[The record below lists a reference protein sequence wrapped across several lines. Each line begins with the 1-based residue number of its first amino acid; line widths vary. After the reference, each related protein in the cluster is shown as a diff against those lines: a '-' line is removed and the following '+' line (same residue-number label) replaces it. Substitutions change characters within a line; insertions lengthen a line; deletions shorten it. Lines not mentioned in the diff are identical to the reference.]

1 MNNKIPKHI
10 AIIMDGNGRW
20 AKNNSKSRI
29 EGHKAGVITVKKI
42 IQKSLDFGIKK
53 LTLYAFSKDNW
64 NRPKIEVDSLMRLFS
79 RTIKSEFSN
88 LKDNGVKV
96 SFVGDLSKFSKYIN
110 ELSSNL
116 RKETSKNILLDLNIA
131 LGYSGR
137 QEIIYATKKIAEM
150 IMNKKLKVN
159 DINEEVFTANLYRC
173 NHSAPDLLIRSGG
186 EYRISDFL
194 LWQIAYSEIYVSE
207 KFWPDF
213 DENDFS
219 KAINNF
225 CSRERR
231 FGKISEQL

>member
-1 MNNKIPKHI
+1 MNNKIPQHI

-20 AKNNSKSRI
+20 AKKNSKSRI
-29 EGHKAGVITVKKI
+29 EGHRAGVNSVKKI
-42 IQKSLDFGIKK
+42 IQKSLDLGIKK
-53 LTLYAFSKDNW
+53 LTLYTFSNDNW
-64 NRPKIEVDSLMRLFS
+64 KRPKIEVDSLLKLFS
-79 RTIKSEFSN
+79 NTIKSEFSN

-96 SFVGDLSKFSKYIN
+96 SFVGDLSKFSNYIN
-110 ELSSNL
+110 DLSHNL
-116 RKETSKNILLDLNIA
+116 KNETSNNVLLDLNIA

-137 QEIIYATKKIAEM
+137 QEIIYATKKISEM
-150 IMNKKLKVN
+150 VMNKKLEVN
-159 DINEEVFTANLYRC
+159 DINEEIFTANLYDC

-186 EYRISDFL
+186 EHRISDFL

-219 KAINNF
+219 EAINDF
-225 CSRERR
+225 SCRERR

>member
-1 MNNKIPKHI
+1 MNNKIPQHI

-29 EGHKAGVITVKKI
+29 EGHRAGVNSVKKI
-42 IQKSLDFGIKK
+42 IQKSLDLGIKK
-53 LTLYAFSKDNW
+53 LTLYTFSNDNW
-64 NRPKIEVDSLMRLFS
+64 KRPKIEVDSLLKLFS
-79 RTIKSEFSN
+79 NTIKSEFSN

-96 SFVGDLSKFSKYIN
+96 SFVGDLSKFSNYIN
-110 ELSSNL
+110 DLSHNL
-116 RKETSKNILLDLNIA
+116 KNETSNNVLLDLNIA

-137 QEIIYATKKIAEM
+137 QEIIYATKKISEM
-150 IMNKKLKVN
+150 VMNKKLEVN
-159 DINEEVFTANLYRC
+159 DINEEIFTANLYDC

-186 EYRISDFL
+186 EHRISDFL

-219 KAINNF
+219 EAINDF
-225 CSRERR
+225 SCRERR

>member
-1 MNNKIPKHI
+1 MNNKIPQHI

-29 EGHKAGVITVKKI
+29 EGHRAGVNSVKKI
-42 IQKSLDFGIKK
+42 IQKSLDLGIKK
-53 LTLYAFSKDNW
+53 LTLYTFSNDNW
-64 NRPKIEVDSLMRLFS
+64 KRPKIEVDSLLKLFS
-79 RTIKSEFSN
+79 NTIKSEFSN

-96 SFVGDLSKFSKYIN
+96 SFVGDLSKFSSYIN
-110 ELSSNL
+110 DLSHNL
-116 RKETSKNILLDLNIA
+116 KKETSNNILLDLNIA

-137 QEIIYATKKIAEM
+137 QEIIYATKKIAEKV
-150 IMNKKLKVN
+150 MNKKLEVN
-159 DINEEVFTANLYRC
+159 DINEEIFAANLYDC

-186 EYRISDFL
+186 EHRISDFL

-213 DENDFS
+213 DENDFTE
-219 KAINNF
+219 AIKDF
-225 CSRERR
+225 SCRERR